1 MVKRFSGLFFV
12 ILVAAIVTGCETRV
26 SDPWLGASQRD
37 AYGADQIQRN
47 PETAVA
53 LRHRLEYRMAER

>member
-1 MVKRFSGLFFV
+1 MPKRFSGLFFL
-12 ILVAAIVTGCETRV
+12 ILVAVFVTGCETRV
-26 SDPWLGASQRD
+26 SDPWLDSSQRN